1 MENLN
6 ITLWSGTTSTHNWQ
20 LIAHTKY
27 NTQFLKLK
35 HKQLLMLFC
44 HLTTLIKVSSC
55 CNLTLYMEH
64 KLKSTHAT
72 FFPSIYLLPHSVF
85 LIPRK
90 IRFAPRTSHVTYPL
104 VAHVTCPKIYIH
116 GTITTRPLFFTVA
129 SQSFTNAPS
138 QWRELCFFFSVTKA
152 CLHSRSPK
160 GNDKVKNIGAK
171 GTQEKKKI
179 TTVLLY

>member
-1 MENLN
+1 MYTRKKKMENLN
-6 ITLWSGTTSTHNWQ
+6 ITVWSGTTSTHNRQ

-35 HKQLLMLFC
+35 HKQLLMPFC
-44 HLTTLIKVSSC
+44 HRTTLIKVSSC

-72 FFPSIYLLPHSVF
+72 IFPSIYLLPHSVF

-104 VAHVTCPKIYIH
+104 VAHVTCPKIYTWNH
-116 GTITTRPLFFTVA
+116 KDP
-129 SQSFTNAPS
+129 APVFYS
-138 QWRELCFFFSVTKA
+138 S
-152 CLHSRSPK
+152 
-160 GNDKVKNIGAK
+160 
-171 GTQEKKKI
+171 
-179 TTVLLY
+179 